1 MGKSSNQRRS
11 NKPMYMCQRG
21 NTAISVKPT
30 WLHRGAVAIRL
41 QHQEGEQVK
50 KLQCKTKI
58 SCISALDYSAPVG
71 TIIAEAV
78 DTLPP
83 ETCAKLG
90 YREDGKGYIRTLSV
104 TMLDDA
110 QVQVSIVCTFCTRDD
125 DGHICSTGQY
135 SHTEKI
141 ILTVDDVKEMV
152 KIIQLAYEAELARS
166 EKRKPQRQ
174 YQDSKKVDVV
184 YGS

>member
-1 MGKSSNQRRS
+1 MEKLSNSKSVR
-11 NKPMYMCQRG
+11 PMYMCQRG
-21 NTAISVKPT
+21 NTTISVQPA

-41 QHQEGEQVK
+41 QHKEDEQIK
-50 KLQCKTKI
+50 RLQCKIKI
-58 SCISALDYSAPVG
+58 SCISELDYSAPAG

-90 YREDGKGYIRTLSV
+90 YREDGKGYIRMLSV
-104 TMLDDA
+104 TMLQDA
-110 QVQVSIVCTFCTRDD
+110 QVQVAIICTLCARDD
-125 DGHICSTGQY
+125 EGHICSIGQY

-152 KIIQLAYEAELARS
+152 KIVQLAYDAELSSAK
-166 EKRKPQRQ
+166 KRKPQSQ
-174 YQDSKKVDVV
+174 YHDGKRMDVAH
-184 YGS
+184 GG